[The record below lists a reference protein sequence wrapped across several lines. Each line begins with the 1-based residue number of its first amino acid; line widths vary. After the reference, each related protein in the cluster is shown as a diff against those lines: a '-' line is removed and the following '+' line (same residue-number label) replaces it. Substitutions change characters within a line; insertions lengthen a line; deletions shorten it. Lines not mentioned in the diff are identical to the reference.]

1 MPQATN
7 LILYADDS
15 YTLCTNIN
23 ALLKLKRYSKKN
35 LKIYVTGLLITN
47 QNFILVMKKLNQKTK
62 NNDKVNFFSQ
72 VSEGLKIFV
81 N

>member
-15 YTLCTNIN
+15 YTLRTNIN

-35 LKIYVTGLLITN
+35 LKIYVTGLLTTN